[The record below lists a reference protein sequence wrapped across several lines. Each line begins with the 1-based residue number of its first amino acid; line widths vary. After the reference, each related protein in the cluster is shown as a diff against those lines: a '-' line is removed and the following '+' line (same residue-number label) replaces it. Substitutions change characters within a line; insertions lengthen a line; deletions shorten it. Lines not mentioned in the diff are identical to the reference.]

1 MSLPRRALLAGAS
14 AAWAGSA
21 WAQDRPAPPAPPRAE
36 RLPPPAVTQ
45 HSLALP
51 GRTLRFTATAGSVAL
66 TDPQGTPQAEVATIA
81 YTLDGA
87 DAATRPVTFVLN
99 GGPGAASAWLHLGAL
114 GPWRLDMRFAPSAP
128 PLLQDNA
135 ETWLDFTD
143 LVFIDPVG
151 TGYSRFLAAGD
162 EVRKRVWSV
171 AGDIESIAG
180 AIRRWLVQ
188 AGRFAS
194 PKFLIG
200 ESYGGFRGPRLARAL
215 AQSHG
220 VGLRG
225 LVLVSPVLDF
235 GGRSNAMDPL
245 ALVALLPALAA
256 AARGAASR
264 AEVADAEAYAAG
276 EYLADL
282 LRGAQPDA
290 VARRSARVAA
300 LTGLDPALVRRHGGM
315 IDMFAWQRSAAP
327 GRLPSLY
334 DLDIT
339 LADPDPASPWSRA
352 PDAVLDSL
360 RAPFTAGMVS
370 LYGTRLGWK
379 LDAPYEVLSDAVNR
393 GWDWGGG
400 RTQPESTSHLR
411 DALALDSALRVLV
424 AHGLYDA
431 VTPYFRS
438 ALLLDTIAPSA
449 GRERVSLATMPG
461 GHMFYSRESGRG
473 ALREAAAALYR

>member
-1 MSLPRRALLAGAS
+1 MSLPRRALLAGAA
-14 AAWAGSA
+14 AAWAPPA
-21 WAQDRPAPPAPPRAE
+21 AAQDRPAPPAPPRAE

-45 HSLALP
+45 HTLSLP
-51 GRTLRFTATAGSVAL
+51 GRTQHFTATAGSVAL

-87 DAATRPVTFVLN
+87 EAATRPVTFVLN
-99 GGPGAASAWLHLGAL
+99 GGPGASSAWLHLGAL
-114 GPWRLDMRFAPSAP
+114 GPWRLDLRFAPSAP
-128 PLLQDNA
+128 PQLHDNA

-151 TGYSRFLAAGD
+151 TGYSRFLATG
-162 EVRKRVWSV
+162 EELRKRVWSV

-194 PKFLIG
+194 PKFLVG
-200 ESYGGFRGPRLARAL
+200 ESYGGFRGPRLARTL

-225 LVLVSPVLDF
+225 MVLVSPVLDF

-245 ALVALLPALAA
+245 SLVALLPTLAA
-256 AARGAASR
+256 AGRGATSR
-264 AEVADAEAYAAG
+264 AELADAEAYATG
-276 EYLADL
+276 EYLSDL
-282 LRGAQPDA
+282 LRGTEPEA

-300 LTGLDPALVRRHGGM
+300 LTGLDPAAVRRHGGM
-315 IDMFAWQRSAAP
+315 LDMFAWQRNAAP

-339 LADPDPASPWSRA
+339 LPDPDPASPWSRA

-360 RAPFTAGMVS
+360 RAPLTAGMMV

-379 LDAPYEVLSDAVNR
+379 PEAPYEVLSDAVNR

-400 RTQPESTSHLR
+400 RTPPESTSHLR
-411 DALALDSALRVLV
+411 DALALDPALHVLV

-438 ALLLDTIAPSA
+438 ALLLQTVAPSA
-449 GRERVSLATMPG
+449 GRDRVSLATWPG
-461 GHMFYSRESGRG
+461 GHMFYSREAGRS
-473 ALREAAAALYR
+473 ALRQAAAALYP